1 MGTATAHKAPAK
13 KVSINSP
20 AGWIIELLHKI
31 KAPVNHTTVGNLGT
45 WLANEQT
52 SAANWQQNKGNPL
65 GVQSPAA
72 LAAGRSGNVAA
83 GLDATAQLL
92 LSSYPTIVATLRH
105 SAPASMFN
113 SAVSSSSWNGAG
125 HYGGTTTFANK
136 GTAQKANPT
145 GWWGQWVE
153 PLWGSA
159 TPPGGWNTAVST
171 SGIPGSKGFVTAS
184 QVPVTAVKD
193 TVGAVTSTAGFLG
206 KLTNPTNLHNVGV
219 FAGGA
224 ALAIL
229 GLVIVF
235 AGSKGKQVVELGS
248 KVAA

>member
-1 MGTATAHKAPAK
+1 MGTATAKAPAK
-13 KVSINSP
+13 KVSINTP
-20 AGWIIELLHKI
+20 AGWIIGLLHAI
-31 KAPVNHTTVGNLGT
+31 HAPVNRTTVGNLGT

-52 SAANWQQNKGNPL
+52 TPTNWQQNKGNPL
-65 GVQSPAA
+65 GVQTPAA

-105 SAPASMFN
+105 SAPAPMFN
-113 SAVSSSSWNGAG
+113 AAVSQSPWNGG
-125 HYGGTTTFANK
+125 HYGGASSFGAK

-153 PLWGSA
+153 PIFTSSKMPTGVLGPA
-159 TPPGGWNTAVST
+159 GAILQPIAPTA
-171 SGIPGSKGFVTAS
+171 GQAAS
-184 QVPVTAVKD
+184 DVGTGAVTAVKS
-193 TVGAVTSTAGFLG
+193 TVSTATFLG
-206 KLTNPTNLHNVGV
+206 KLSNSTNLHNVGV

-224 ALAIL
+224 ALAIV
-229 GLVIVF
+229 GMVILF
-235 AGSKGKQVVELGS
+235 AGSKGKQAIELGS